1 MKTRSRTLTF
11 MLYAL
16 AIIISLVYLVPYYII
31 VRNALMTQG
40 EIASF
45 DWLFWAEQMQWENIV
60 NLFNDPIAPIGVGL
74 KNSAIIAIFQVA
86 GQLIVTSLAGYG
98 LARIRYKWADTV
110 FYIILVA
117 LMVPP
122 AAIFVQM
129 FLVVDMLGWVNTYA
143 GLIAPGI
150 FSVFS
155 VFIFRQFFLEF
166 PTELE
171 EAGRVDGLGQF
182 GIFWRIVVPNTT
194 GVYIALGTIGL
205 IKAWN
210 AFLWPLVVGQSK
222 DTWTVQVVLSTF
234 LTAQTI
240 NLPALFMGAAV
251 GVLPIVIIFFVV
263 QRYLVQG
270 VTASGLKG

>member
-31 VRNALMTQG
+31 IRNALMTQG